1 MLLTTKQITKL
12 KQSLK
17 GIKVLD
23 LTHMLAGPY
32 ATMVLADLGAE
43 VVKIE
48 QPKTGDITRNL
59 LKDDPKYSYDG
70 IGAYH
75 LTLARNKK
83 SVELDLKSDEGNKLF
98 LKLVEV
104 ADVVVDNFSQGV
116 TKRLGIDH
124 DSLAKVNSK
133 IITCSISGFGDTE
146 INRPAYD
153 NIVQGYSGAM
163 SITGADKNNPVKS
176 GIPIADLGAGLYAII
191 GILSAIRSREIYDY
205 GEHVDISMLDTQV
218 SLLTYMATMHFLSGE
233 DPDPIGNQHI
243 NHAPFNLYKTQDN
256 FIQVAVVAENFWPN
270 LIEALEL
277 QHLDTQ
283 QNKNRMGRLENRELI
298 DAALQDKFSTNTT
311 EHWIDLLQKH
321 RVPCGPINN
330 FSETFQDEDLLKRNM
345 IVDLLQDSGETV
357 KVPGNPIKISNH
369 DESFVRAPKLG
380 EHTDEIIKRW
390 LNRLESDQE

>member
-1 MLLTTKQITKL
+1 L

-32 ATMVLADLGAE
+32 TTMILADLGAE

-59 LKDDPKYSYDG
+59 LKDDPKYSLDG

-75 LTLARNKK
+75 LTLGRNKK
-83 SVELDLKSDEGNKLF
+83 SVELDLKSEDGSKLF
-98 LKLVEV
+98 KELVAV

-124 DSLAKVNSK
+124 QSLKTVNPK

-153 NIVQGYSGAM
+153 NLIQGYAGAM
-163 SITGADKNNPVKS
+163 SITGTDKENPVKS
-176 GIPIADLGAGLYAII
+176 GIPIADLGAGLYAVI
-191 GILSAIRSREIYDY
+191 GILSAIQSREKNDS

-233 DPDPIGNQHI
+233 NPEPIGNQHM
-243 NHAPFNLYKTQDN
+243 NHVPFNSYRTSDG
-256 FIQVAVVAENFWPN
+256 FIQIGVVAEDFWPS
-270 LIEALEL
+270 LIEALDL
-277 QHLDTQ
+277 RQLDTEE
-283 QNKNRMGRLENRELI
+283 NKLRIGRLKNRENI
-298 DAALQDKFSTNTT
+298 DKALQEVFITNST
-311 EHWIDLLQKH
+311 EHWLKILQEH
-321 RVPCGPINN
+321 RVPCGPINTL
-330 FSETFQDEDLLKRNM
+330 SETFQDVDLLKRNM
-345 IVDLLQDSGETV
+345 IVEVLQDSGTSV
-357 KVPGNPIKISNH
+357 KMPGNPVKISNH
-369 DESFVRAPKLG
+369 NEEFRCSPKLG
-380 EHTDEIIKRW
+380 EHTSEVFKSW
-390 LNRLESDQE
+390 LDKDISVDQD

>member
-1 MLLTTKQITKL
+1 MTKQITKL

-59 LKDDPKYSYDG
+59 LKDDPKYSHDG

-83 SVELDLKSDEGNKLF
+83 SVELDLKSDEGKNLF

-163 SITGADKNNPVKS
+163 SITGTDKNNPVKS

-218 SLLTYMATMHFLSGE
+218 SLLTYM
-233 DPDPIGNQHI
+233 
-243 NHAPFNLYKTQDN
+243 N
-256 FIQVAVVAENFWPN
+256 FIQVAVVAENFWPS
-270 LIEALEL
+270 LIEAMEL

-283 QNKNRMGRLENRELI
+283 QNKNRKGRLENRETI
-298 DAALQDKFSTNTT
+298 DAALQEKFSTNTT
-311 EHWIDLLQKH
+311 EYWIDLLQKH

-330 FSETFQDEDLLKRNM
+330 FSETFQDEDLIKRNM
-345 IVDLLQDSGETV
+345 IVDLMQDSGETV
-357 KVPGNPIKISNH
+357 KVPGNPVKISNH

-390 LNRLESDQE
+390 LNRLESDQD